1 MKRLLLPALLLAALS
16 TDAQTK
22 KVLLEDFTGIWCGH
36 CPNGS
41 KGIDDMEAQY
51 PANFLAVAVHNDNS
65 ASLAGPKDV
74 LEIAEGEYLATSAG
88 LGSKGFPSGAVDR
101 KLWWP
106 SNLIPNNPPSQPLDT
121 STVRLGINGAAQQ
134 WKMAVDTQTQKTAI
148 VSISFANFH
157 INANGDYVTDVK
169 VKFTSAPQA
178 GIPLVLQ
185 VYVIEDSIKAEVFGS
200 DNLKQVSYNS
210 HYGSSGTTSA
220 PVYITTTAN
229 KFYHNNTL
237 RAAIGGNWGFPIPTP
252 TVGQEWTK
260 NVQITFP
267 ASAIPAPWVK
277 KNVHF
282 YAFVAQNGTYKSHKQ
297 VLNAESISA
306 MAFNKVGISDVTAL
320 SILNAHPNPAKSS
333 DVINIEYNIANS
345 EVVTMKVYN
354 LVGQQVAQPYS
365 SNEVKGAHT
374 ILWRPSESNVTTPG
388 IYLVEISSPSG
399 KQVQR
404 INIR

>member
-1 MKRLLLPALLLAALS
+1 MKKLLLPALFLMTIGAN
-16 TDAQTK
+16 AQTK

-41 KGIDDMEAQY
+41 KGIDDMEIQY
-51 PANFLAVAVHNDNS
+51 PSNFLAVAVHNDN
-65 ASLAGPKDV
+65 AAGVAGPKDV
-74 LEIAEGEYLATSAG
+74 LEIAEGEFLATSAA

-101 KLWWP
+101 KLWFP
-106 SNLIPNNPPSQPLDT
+106 SNIASDST
-121 STVRLGINGAAQQ
+121 TVRLGINGTAQQ
-134 WKMAVDTQTQKTAI
+134 WKIAVDSQIQKTAI
-148 VSISFANFH
+148 VSVSFANFY
-157 INANGDYVTDVK
+157 IDANGDYVTDVN

-185 VYVIEDSIKAEVFGS
+185 VYVIEDSIKAEMAGS
-200 DNLKQVSYNS
+200 DNLRQVSFNS
-210 HYGSSGTTSA
+210 HYGSSGTTQN
-220 PVYITTTAN
+220 PVYITTLGN

-237 RAAIGGNWGFPIPTP
+237 RAAVGGNWGFDIPTP

-260 NVQITFP
+260 NVKVTFP

-282 YAFVAQNGTYKSHKQ
+282 YAFVAQKGTYMSHKQ
-297 VLNAESISA
+297 VLNVESISA
-306 MAFNKVGISDVTAL
+306 TAFNKVGIAELDEL
-320 SILNAHPNPAKSS
+320 NILNAHPNPAKST
-333 DVINIEYNIANS
+333 DVIKVEYNIANS

-354 LVGQQVAQPYS
+354 LLGQQVAQPYN

-388 IYLVEISSPSG
+388 IYMIEVSSPSG

-404 INIR
+404 INIH